1 MCVLQRLNVQM
12 LSKLYPIVGL
22 ATCVFIYQSSKLP
35 ATGHKFTACF
45 LAGGE
50 KKWHSRLRMAV

>member
-1 MCVLQRLNVQM
+1 MQM